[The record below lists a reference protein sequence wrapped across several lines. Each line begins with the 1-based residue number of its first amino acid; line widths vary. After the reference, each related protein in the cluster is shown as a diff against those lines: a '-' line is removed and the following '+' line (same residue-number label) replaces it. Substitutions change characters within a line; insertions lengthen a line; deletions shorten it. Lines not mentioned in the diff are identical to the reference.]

1 MMTTPTTDAGWS
13 WEARIAVA
21 CVLLLPWW
29 IWVTGLNPNAF
40 WYVVLSMIL
49 GCGIGCG
56 LSGLRRGNE
65 SGRTASFIS
74 LGILI
79 VAALGIVVL
88 VHFTN

>member
-1 MMTTPTTDAGWS
+1 MTTRESDTDWS

-21 CVLLLPWW
+21 SVLLLPWW

-40 WYVVLSMIL
+40 WYVVLSVLL

-56 LSGLRRGNE
+56 LSGLRRGSE
-65 SGRTASFIS
+65 SSRTASFIS

-79 VAALGIVVL
+79 VTAAGIVGL
-88 VHFTN
+88 VYFTK